1 MKCLLTRVFRTG
13 DLPERIRLVE
23 TFAFE
28 RRLLGFALTISS
40 LALGLTFPQSSLGAP
55 KLEPDR
61 QAVSL
66 KKVQHSLR
74 MRQVHFMRGEQ
85 IVLMCPRALKLI
97 SKAQDY
103 KVVAKAPNWEVIGY
117 RDDDKVLC
125 RMSMDEFI
133 RHSGTR
139 SGRLPDSFKVVGER
153 QIGPLK
159 VKEYR
164 QGVNEVWLAAESKIP
179 QAVYDI
185 FSAYNKCGRLSSI
198 VIRVVSEDEVEAVKA
213 GVRKREMKPVVMIDT
228 KAAEMVPY
236 KESDYELP
244 RGYKEVFSWEKFMVS
259 TKSRDSAFEIFS
271 EMGLGEKF
279 GKQGK

>member
-1 MKCLLTRVFRTG
+1 MFGL
-13 DLPERIRLVE
+13 
-23 TFAFE
+23 
-28 RRLLGFALTISS
+28 ALMLSS
-40 LALGLTFPQSSLGAP
+40 LALGLTFPQNSSGAP
-55 KLEPDR
+55 NGELSR
-61 QAVSL
+61 QAGSA

-85 IVLMCPRALKLI
+85 IVLMCPKALKLI
-97 SKAQDY
+97 SKAQGY
-103 KVVAKAPNWEVIGY
+103 KVVAKAPTWEVIGY

-133 RHSGTR
+133 RHSGPR

-153 QIGPLK
+153 KIGPLK

-164 QGVNEVWLAAESKIP
+164 QGAHEVWLAAESKIP

-185 FSAYNKCGRLSSI
+185 LSAYNKCGLLSSI
-198 VIRVVSEDEVEAVKA
+198 IIRVVSEDEVESVKL
-213 GVRKREMKPVVMIDT
+213 GVRKKEMQPVIMIDT
-228 KAAEMVPY
+228 KNAEMVPY
-236 KESDYELP
+236 KDSDYELP
-244 RGYKEVFSWEKFMVS
+244 RGYREVFGWEKFMVS